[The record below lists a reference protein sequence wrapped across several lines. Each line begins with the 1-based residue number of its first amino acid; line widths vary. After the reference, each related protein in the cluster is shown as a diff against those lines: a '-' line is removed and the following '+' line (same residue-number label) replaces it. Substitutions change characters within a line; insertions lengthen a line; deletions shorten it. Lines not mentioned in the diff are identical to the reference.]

1 MDGDIVKPD
10 KAYPLLLSILPT
22 GFKGMAFAALTAA
35 IVASLAG
42 KVNSI
47 ATIVSLDIYKN
58 TQTKP
63 IEESFLVKLGKIS
76 VVVSLFIGASL
87 APLLS
92 NLDQGFQFIQE
103 FTGFITPGVL
113 AIFLMGILTKWT
125 TSNAAIGGA
134 LSTFFYSILFKNVWL
149 DQMPFMNRILVVFV
163 FTVITMTV
171 ISVFDKKRKN
181 QQALILEKEM
191 FVVSDLFKVVSLLII
206 GVLTA
211 LYIVLW

>member
-1 MDGDIVKPD
+1 M
-10 KAYPLLLSILPT
+10 
-22 GFKGMAFAALTAA
+22 
-35 IVASLAG
+35 
-42 KVNSI
+42 NSI

-76 VVVSLFIGASL
+76 VVVSLFIGAAL

-134 LSTFFYSILFKNVWL
+134 LSTFFYSILFKNLWL
-149 DQMPFMNRILVVFV
+149 DQMPFMNRILVVFIC
-163 FTVITMTV
+163 TVITMTV

-191 FVVSDLFKVVSLLII
+191 FVVSDLFKVVSLLLI

-211 LYIVLW
+211 LYIVFW